1 MCETMENK
9 AAWSFSVK
17 EELSSKMPAELVNAL
32 MASYERVL
40 TEYRKGR
47 WEETLWSGGKFAENT
62 YRILVFL
69 LTGKVE
75 REGPNF
81 NEVRNELEKTPSTTL
96 PEPIRLLIPRIT
108 SSFVYDLRS
117 KRSAVHV
124 K

>member
-9 AAWSFSVK
+9 EALSFSVK

-40 TEYRKGR
+40 AEFRKGR
-47 WEETLWSGGKFAENT
+47 WEETLWSAGKFAENT

-75 REGPNF
+75 MECPDF
-81 NEVRNELEKTPSTTL
+81 NGVKNKLEKTPSEKL
-96 PEPIRLLIPRIT
+96 PEPVRLLIPRIT
-108 SSFVYDLRS
+108 SSFV
-117 KRSAVHV
+117 
-124 K
+124 